1 MVTEDTHEEFII
13 AGHGG
18 QGIIL
23 IGKLLAQAAMSNGL
37 EITYMPAYG
46 AEVRGGS
53 ASCAIVI
60 ASEPIASPVVAE
72 ADSLIT
78 MNRPSFDR
86 FVPRVKPGGLV
97 VMNSS
102 LIDIRPERNDIDV
115 LAVPADEIAVELG
128 SPRSA
133 NMVAL
138 GAFFQQRGLLS
149 VDVVVR
155 CLPAVLAQR
164 HHTTLPVNEKAI
176 RCGMEFASKA
186 ALPG

>member
-1 MVTEDTHEEFII
+1 MPTEDMYEELII

-23 IGKLLAQAAMSNGL
+23 IGKLLAQAAMRNGM

-60 ASEPIASPVVAE
+60 ASEPIASPVVE
-72 ADSLIT
+72 KADSLIT

-86 FVPRVKPGGLV
+86 FVPRVKAGGLI

-102 LIDIRPERNDIDV
+102 LIDIRPERSDV
-115 LAVPADEIAVELG
+115 ELLPVPADEIAIELG

-138 GAFFQQRGLLS
+138 GALIQQRGMLS
-149 VDVVVR
+149 ADVVMG
-155 CLPAVLAQR
+155 CLPDVLARR
-164 HHTTLPVNEKAI
+164 HHKTLPVNEKAI
-176 RCGMEFASKA
+176 RCGMEFAAKV